1 MVRYFLVFNVF
12 LNLKL
17 RYSTQF
23 SFEQR
28 LVFNLP
34 TSCVLCDS
42 TLTLL
47 FLVLMSVKLS
57 L

>member
-28 LVFNLP
+28 LVFNLRHVY
-34 TSCVLCDS
+34 CVIQ
-42 TLTLL
+42 LL
-47 FLVLMSVKLS
+47 YDCF
-57 L
+57 